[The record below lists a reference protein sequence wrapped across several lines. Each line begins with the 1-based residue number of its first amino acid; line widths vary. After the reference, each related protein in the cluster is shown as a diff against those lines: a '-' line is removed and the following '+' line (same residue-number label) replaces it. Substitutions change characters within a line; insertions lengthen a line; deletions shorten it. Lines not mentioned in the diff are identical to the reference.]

1 MNGKQARK
9 LRQQSRQSGAEQQT
23 TYVKAVYNK
32 SYFDVLT
39 GTLKGY
45 KVYTAT
51 MDLCQRSVYQELK
64 KNFKSNKV

>member
-1 MNGKQARK
+1 MRNKVSKR
-9 LRQQSRQSGAEQQT
+9 LRQQARQSGAEQQT

-51 MDLCQRSVYQELK
+51 MDLCVRSVYKELK
-64 KNFKSNKV
+64 KEFKSNKA